1 MANAT
6 TISRRDAKAQWLRNN
21 PKHHEWLRE
30 RVPSALST
38 WRKDPL
44 SADMVSSLKAAGIYA
59 PATVSIDICAAMRR
73 LAMTFEPSSPP
84 PAERAAAEIE
94 VILSREGVDRKRIL
108 KKLRA

>member
-1 MANAT
+1 MANTT
-6 TISRRDAKAQWLRNN
+6 TIARRDAKAQWLREN

-44 SADMVSSLKAAGIYA
+44 SADMVSSLKSAGIYA
-59 PATVSIDICAAMRR
+59 QQTVAIDICAAMRR
-73 LAMTFEPSSPP
+73 LAMTFEPSSPLP
-84 PAERAAAEIE
+84 SERAAAEIE
-94 VILSREGVDRKRIL
+94 VILSRDGVDRKRIL